1 MCNTTSHYYYV
12 QYTIYNLVHY
22 WVLAFDHKTLF
33 FFYVLILYCLFSQ
46 KYWPVCDLDP
56 GNPLVVTLAQDFPS
70 GWIKF
75 CFIFSYQHDT
85 VIVCI
90 WPVATI
96 YFNFWPSR
104 GAKFVMN
111 MKVPLWQRTCRKTS
125 QQLLDFIFLLKK
137 KKRSPAS
144 SQSFP
149 ASYTMRPTSVC
160 KKNQHCT

>member
-70 GWIKF
+70 G
-75 CFIFSYQHDT
+75 
-85 VIVCI
+85 
-90 WPVATI
+90 
-96 YFNFWPSR
+96 
-104 GAKFVMN
+104 
-111 MKVPLWQRTCRKTS
+111 
-125 QQLLDFIFLLKK
+125 
-137 KKRSPAS
+137 
-144 SQSFP
+144 
-149 ASYTMRPTSVC
+149 
-160 KKNQHCT
+160 